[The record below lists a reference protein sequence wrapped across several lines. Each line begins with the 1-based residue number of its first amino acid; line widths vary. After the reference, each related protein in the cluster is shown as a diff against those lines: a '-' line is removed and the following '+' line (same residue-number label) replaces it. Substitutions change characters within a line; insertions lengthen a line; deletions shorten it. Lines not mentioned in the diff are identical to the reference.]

1 MKEEEDGKGII
12 ILLGRCSSFRTEYVD
27 LSLCLVHEFK

>member
-1 MKEEEDGKGII
+1 MKEEEGGRGII
-12 ILLGRCSSFRTEYVD
+12 ILLGRIFRTEYVD